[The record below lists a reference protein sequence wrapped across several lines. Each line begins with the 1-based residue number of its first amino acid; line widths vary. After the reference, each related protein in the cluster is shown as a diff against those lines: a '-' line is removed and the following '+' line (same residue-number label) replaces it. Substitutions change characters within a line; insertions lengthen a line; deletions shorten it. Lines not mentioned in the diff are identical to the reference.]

1 VRSIGT
7 DSQIDLK
14 HYKSRRL
21 ALRWRTAEE
30 VVEGIGEDTCASL
43 RCKYH
48 QTPKATDTQVEFEDE
63 TRNRGRSKRPK
74 TRNIPALRAF
84 ELPFVYNEAGERKEA
99 LVKVRLCGRCE
110 GNLTWRPGR
119 KEESS
124 EEDKVEKPRST
135 RRGDR
140 KGKRREY
147 GSRSRSP
154 SRSRSRSRSPAR
166 REDREREEIR
176 ERRLI

>member
-1 VRSIGT
+1 
-7 DSQIDLK
+7 LK

-48 QTPKATDTQVEFEDE
+48 QTPKATDTTVEFEDE
-63 TRNRGRSKRPK
+63 TRRRERSRRPK
-74 TRNIPALRAF
+74 TRSMPALRAF

-99 LVKVRLCGRCE
+99 LVKVRLCGRC
-110 GNLTWRPGR
+110 GGKLTWKPGR
-119 KEESS
+119 KEESN
-124 EEDKVEKPRST
+124 EEDKVEKTRST
-135 RRGDR
+135 RRGDGRSGR
-140 KGKRREY
+140 KEY

-166 REDREREEIR
+166 RKDREREEIR

>member
-1 VRSIGT
+1 MCIGEPRRREGGKNVRSIGT
-7 DSQIDLK
+7 DFQIDLK

-48 QTPKATDTQVEFEDE
+48 QTPKVTDTQVEFEDE
-63 TRNRGRSKRPK
+63 TRNRGRNRRPK
-74 TRNIPALRAF
+74 TRGIPALRAF

-110 GNLTWRPGR
+110 GKSPTGQRLLYWSGPRLSVQRPAALFW
-119 KEESS
+119 S
-124 EEDKVEKPRST
+124 V
-135 RRGDR
+135 
-140 KGKRREY
+140 
-147 GSRSRSP
+147 
-154 SRSRSRSRSPAR
+154 
-166 REDREREEIR
+166 
-176 ERRLI
+176 